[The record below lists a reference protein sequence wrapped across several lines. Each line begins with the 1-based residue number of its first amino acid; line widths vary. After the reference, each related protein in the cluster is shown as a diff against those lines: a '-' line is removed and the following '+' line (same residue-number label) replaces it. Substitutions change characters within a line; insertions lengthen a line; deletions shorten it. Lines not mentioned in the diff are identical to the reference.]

1 MCGSKAPRLYL
12 TSALAVLGTTASIT
26 SAGAVERSQEVVV
39 SATRSARAP
48 GALGSS
54 VTTVTEADLRRG
66 QSVFVSDALRAVPGV
81 VVAQNGGAGAAASIR
96 LRGASAGQTLVVID
110 GVRANDPAA
119 PQGGFNIGNLRA
131 DGIEKIEI
139 LRGPQGL
146 AWGADAIGGVVS
158 IETSGVDRS
167 GFGVEAESGAYG
179 TARGSAFIA
188 AGRAGEAFIR
198 THIFGASTRGFS
210 RADGGAERDGYRAIG
225 GGVRAGARVSENIG
239 AELTGRYQHSFA
251 DIDGFPPPAFS
262 LADTAETERT
272 DDFNL
277 TGRLTHEGSGA
288 AGANGALTFGFAGI
302 DRKNADNGAPTF
314 AARGRRLSAGYIA
327 DMPLAPGISLT
338 AGAEG
343 ERQSVDVSGVDAASL
358 RGAAF
363 AIAEWRIGVATSSA
377 ISLSAGARRDE
388 FSNFDGATTAR
399 AAAAWSIRNRLI
411 LRASWGEGFRAP
423 TLFELN
429 FQQFGVTPNPD
440 LRPERAH
447 GFDAGVEWR
456 SSGETPRLLI
466 GATVFETRT
475 RDLIDFSTAR
485 NGYFNISRSR
495 ARGVEAQAS
504 WRPTGWLEASASYT
518 LLDAEDLDTDAA
530 VLRQPRHRGSAS
542 VTLAPTRRLSVA
554 AALFANGRE
563 SDFPTDNRAFARL
576 DLRASMALSPTV
588 DVFGRIEN
596 MTDAD
601 YQDISGYG
609 ETGRAAY
616 AGFRVKR

>member
-1 MCGSKAPRLYL
+1 MCGSKTSRLYVA
-12 TSALAVLGTTASIT
+12 SAIAVLGTIAPIT
-26 SAGAVERSQEVVV
+26 SAMATDRPQELVV
-39 SATRSARAP
+39 SATRSARPP

-66 QSVFVSDALRAVPGV
+66 QSVFVSDALRAVPGA

-96 LRGASAGQTLVVID
+96 LRGSSAGQTLVVID
-110 GVRANDPAA
+110 GIRANDPAA

-158 IETSGVDRS
+158 IETSGVERG
-167 GFGVEAESGAYG
+167 GFGVEAEGGAYG

-188 AGRAGEAFIR
+188 AGQADAAFIR
-198 THIFGASTRGFS
+198 TQLFGATTGGFS
-210 RADGGAERDGYRAIG
+210 RAAEGAERDSYRAIG
-225 GGVRAGARVSENIG
+225 GVVRAGARVSENVG
-239 AELTGRYQHSFA
+239 AEFSGRYQHSFA
-251 DIDGFPPPAFS
+251 DIDGFAPPAFTFG
-262 LADTAETERT
+262 DTAETERT
-272 DDFNL
+272 DEFNVAA
-277 TGRLTHEGSGA
+277 RVTHERSGA

-302 DRKNADNGAPTF
+302 DRENADNGAPTF

-327 DMPLAPGISLT
+327 DLPLAPGILLT

-363 AIAEWRIGVATSSA
+363 AIAEWRIDVAKSST

-388 FSNFDGATTAR
+388 FSNFGATTAR
-399 AAAAWSIRNRLI
+399 AAAAWSVRDRLI

-456 SSGETPRLLI
+456 SSGETPRFLI
-466 GATVFETRT
+466 GAAVFETRT
-475 RDLIDFSTAR
+475 RDLIDFSVAR

-495 ARGVEAQAS
+495 ARGVEAQVS
-504 WRPTGWLEASASYT
+504 WRPVGWLDASASYT
-518 LLDAEDLDTDAA
+518 LLYAKDLDTGAA
-530 VLRQPRHRGSAS
+530 VLRQPRHRGSAT
-542 VTLAPTRRLSVA
+542 VTLAPIRRLSVA

-563 SDFPTDNRAFARL
+563 SDFPADNRAFARL
-576 DLRASMALSPTV
+576 DLRASMALSPAV
-588 DVFGRIEN
+588 DLFGRIEN
-596 MTDAD
+596 MTDTD
-601 YQDISGYG
+601 YQDVSGYG